1 MIDLNAEWLLP
12 RVGRSIRFRKMV
24 MFVASCA
31 VEGRVWGNFAR
42 CGEIRKPSIFVSTLW
57 RDNRG
62 YAIPIHRLVAL
73 AFLGS
78 PPSKEHVV
86 AHCDGSRDNNHPWNL
101 RWATQ
106 KENVSDTFLHGTH
119 NRGARNGQAKL
130 NEDRVLHILSLAA
143 QGMPRRDLAQTF
155 GVCRQAVDDIING
168 RRWRHVG
175 SEHRLEYGKAR
186 VAIDYRQG
194 RGLTETEQGAT
205 TTLPASTEDPLRA
218 TVAEVNGE
226 GA

>member
-1 MIDLNAEWLLP
+1 MIDLNAEWRTIP
-12 RVGRSIRFRKMV
+12 GWPEYSVSEDGHVRRIMCGRGARVGKFRK
-24 MFVASCA
+24 
-31 VEGRVWGNFAR
+31 VWRNSKNKYL
-42 CGEIRKPSIFVSTLW
+42 CVDLW
-57 RDNRG
+57 RNNRG

-73 AFLGS
+73 AFLGT
-78 PPSKEHVV
+78 PPSKDHVV

-130 NEDRVLHILSLAA
+130 DEDRVLHILSLAA
-143 QGMPRRDLAQTF
+143 QGMPRRDLAQAF
-155 GVCRQAVDDIING
+155 GVRRQTIDDVING
-168 RRWRHVG
+168 RRWRHVD
-175 SEHRLEYGKAR
+175 SELRLGGKAR
-186 VAIDYRQG
+186 AAIDYQQV
-194 RGLTETEQGAT
+194 RGLTETGAAT
-205 TTLPASTEDPLRA
+205 TPPESPEDPLRA